1 MEKKDL
7 LLEILKTN
15 KQKQKGEQETETK
28 TLNLSSTKL
37 LQSYPQ
43 PRPIRKDI
51 ICSKGKFKD
60 GKTGPWKDE
69 MATTTNLT

>member
-28 TLNLSSTKL
+28 KPKFILN
-37 LQSYPQ
+37 
-43 PRPIRKDI
+43 
-51 ICSKGKFKD
+51 
-60 GKTGPWKDE
+60 KTTGILPP
-69 MATTTNLT
+69 TTTYKEGYHMQ